1 MSVFTG
7 ELKRRQC
14 YWLVRPRLFSLIALN
29 AMASLLVTGSVHAGD
44 PDLAQRTIGFT
55 QFQTNLPGGRHP
67 NVSTMRARVIHGDG
81 SDSRALAEELVDGL
95 DTWTQ
100 FVGWSPDGQQAIV
113 GRGWQDPENAKWEE
127 EHKTFRMEPGKWMLD
142 SCLVDM
148 KSGNVVNLTAV
159 ERVSNYNGGLFFMPG
174 GQKLGFTPLING
186 ISKPYVMDL
195 DGRNKKDLS
204 GKDAGFTY
212 GYSASP
218 DGALISYHENYQI
231 YIANKDGSEKRPIQT
246 GNPFNFGP
254 QWSVD
259 GTWLLFVS
267 GEHQHSNPYVV
278 KRDGTGLKKLAD
290 INGYQ
295 GWIAFLDVPD
305 FHNGSSDIPV
315 WSADGKSVFYTA
327 KVGSNVELFE
337 TTLDGM
343 STQITH
349 SAEGTLHYHPTPSK
363 DGKYLIIGSK
373 RNGVRQLIVIRL
385 SDRAEFPLTHLA
397 AGWGAMWPHWRS

>member
-1 MSVFTG
+1 MIVSIFG
-7 ELKRRQC
+7 QQSIHADDPELAK
-14 YWLVRPRLFSLIALN
+14 
-29 AMASLLVTGSVHAGD
+29 
-44 PDLAQRTIGFT
+44 RTIGFT

-67 NVSTMRARVIHGDG
+67 NISTMRARLINGDG
-81 SDSRALAEELVDGL
+81 SGSRAIAEELVDGP

-148 KSGNVVNLTAV
+148 KSGRVVNLTAV

-174 GQKLGFTPLING
+174 GKTLGFTPLING

-218 DGALISYHENYQI
+218 DGALISFHENYQI
-231 YIANKDGSEKRPIQT
+231 YIANKDGSEKRHIQT

-254 QWSVD
+254 QWSSD

-290 INGYQ
+290 IKGYQ

-315 WSADGKSVFYTA
+315 WSADGKSVFFTA
-327 KVGSNVELFE
+327 KVGSNVELFQ
-337 TTLDGM
+337 TTLDGN
-343 STQITH
+343 SEQITQ

-373 RNGVRQLIVIRL
+373 RKGVRQLIVIRL
-385 SDRAEFPLTHLA
+385 SDRVEFPLTDLT
-397 AGWGAMWPHWRS
+397 AGWGAMWPHWRP